1 MLSLFL
7 TQLLSWNLQPTR
19 AKCEELILLAGNLKL
34 EVANYSQSIYLT
46 NGYFWRASGSN
57 IGGGHD
63 DDEGESSEAIPFKLD

>member
-1 MLSLFL
+1 
-7 TQLLSWNLQPTR
+7 
-19 AKCEELILLAGNLKL
+19 LAGNLKL

>member
-1 MLSLFL
+1 MWSEGLSLC
-7 TQLLSWNLQPTR
+7 
-19 AKCEELILLAGNLKL
+19 KCEELILLAGNLKL

-63 DDEGESSEAIPFKLD
+63 DDEGESSEAIPFKLDWVHA